1 MRSSIPSSKG
11 PRERLQT
18 KSPNILS
25 GTSTICR
32 RHYGLSSSAVT
43 CAYKRREGL
52 LNLTRVR
59 VALSLLSEREAI
71 TNANAP
77 SRLLPGAVRGTQ
89 FHPRSPTLRH
99 LATLADHRHRRAG
112 AGAGRSAV

>member
-1 MRSSIPSSKG
+1 MNVSVMQFTGAPAMVGRSRSFWHEIIDTVIEGS
-11 PRERLQT
+11 PRTAANE
-18 KSPNILS
+18 SPNILS

-59 VALSLLSEREAI
+59 VS
-71 TNANAP
+71 
-77 SRLLPGAVRGTQ
+77 GAFT
-89 FHPRSPTLRH
+89 
-99 LATLADHRHRRAG
+99 A
-112 AGAGRSAV
+112 